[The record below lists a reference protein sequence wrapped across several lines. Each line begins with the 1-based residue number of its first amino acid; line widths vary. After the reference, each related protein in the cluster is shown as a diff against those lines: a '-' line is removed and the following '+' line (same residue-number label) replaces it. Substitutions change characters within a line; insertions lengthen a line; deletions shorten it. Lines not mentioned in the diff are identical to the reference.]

1 MALTRQLGHREP
13 RVIMKQSPAH
23 EAISGL
29 KDWRLLL
36 SGWCLSCRKKNLCYL
51 QKDKYI
57 TITISRG
64 LNKRSY
70 LGILP
75 LGLNKRM
82 QYTSWECTWLH
93 SATQA
98 LCPITLSVPSVLL
111 DYYYPPPHLPHTH
124 THTYS
129 HTHSYS
135 YFLFHQTWA
144 GQSLHQTAFKITSK
158 SSFIFLFLWNPLAWL

>member
-1 MALTRQLGHREP
+1 MKVKIETHLRFLSSLSPILPRKKKIYIYIYTYSITSLTQRRRHVALTRQLGHREP

-82 QYTSWECTWLH
+82 QYTSWECT
-93 SATQA
+93 
-98 LCPITLSVPSVLL
+98 
-111 DYYYPPPHLPHTH
+111 
-124 THTYS
+124 
-129 HTHSYS
+129 
-135 YFLFHQTWA
+135 
-144 GQSLHQTAFKITSK
+144 
-158 SSFIFLFLWNPLAWL
+158 